1 MSYNFNYKSIVQDSM
16 CLRVAGYCEFSES
29 SWVQAGLHSDS
40 GGMYGDANGTDGHG
54 GWLWSRSS
62 WVQAGLQVDSGG
74 MYGDGIGW
82 LLVKVILSTGR
93 ITCL

>member
-1 MSYNFNYKSIVQDSM
+1 MSYNSNSKSIVQDSM

-40 GGMYGDANGTDGHG
+40 GAMYGDAIGTDGHG

-74 MYGDGIGW
+74 MYGDGIG
-82 LLVKVILSTGR
+82 TDGHGG
-93 ITCL
+93 